1 MNLNLGFFHSSF
13 SFVKRESQYGFLAT
27 MLFVTDCENLIFF
40 FFQTFIYLFISS
52 IRAFSLFITY
62 VCTNFLIIH
71 LSAGVMANA
80 LDEWMSSKDEFYIP
94 QVRDDKKPKAGL
106 AFKSLDETYKFY
118 NDYAK
123 DAGFSVKISKEK
135 KKKETGEVFW
145 KRYVCFKEGETDETW
160 RKKKDSE
167 STQIERE
174 RGNVCENCKA
184 KLTIVYDGFNFVVK
198 TFIEEHTHPLATP
211 SRVHLLRSHRGVSD
225 TKIKLVKKFSN
236 VNIPLYQQF
245 ELLETQAG
253 GHESVGFIERDLRN
267 FERDER
273 EKIKGHDAEMLYEYL
288 KSEEDK
294 DSDFFFKFDTDNNN
308 RMTRCFW
315 VDSVARKAY
324 THFGDVVVF
333 DTTYNTNRYA
343 MIFSP
348 LVSVNH
354 HGQTTIFG
362 CGFLSNETFD
372 SFVWLLET
380 WLEAMKAPPIV
391 IITDQN
397 QAMTKAIAQV
407 LPNMFHR
414 YCV

>member
-1 MNLNLGFFHSSF
+1 M
-13 SFVKRESQYGFLAT
+13 
-27 MLFVTDCENLIFF
+27 
-40 FFQTFIYLFISS
+40 
-52 IRAFSLFITY
+52 
-62 VCTNFLIIH
+62 
-71 LSAGVMANA
+71 MANA
-80 LDEWMSSKDEFYIP
+80 LDEWMSSKDEFLSLKLEMKKTESRAGIP
-94 QVRDDKKPKAGL
+94 
-106 AFKSLDETYKFY
+106 
-118 NDYAK
+118 
-123 DAGFSVKISKEK
+123 
-135 KKKETGEVFW
+135 
-145 KRYVCFKEGETDETW
+145 EGETDETW

-174 RGNVCENCKA
+174 RGNVRENCKA
-184 KLTIVYDGFNFVVK
+184 KLTVVYDGFNFVVQ

-273 EKIKGHDAEMLYEYL
+273 EKIKGHDAEMLYEYF

-294 DSDFFFKFDTDNNN
+294 DSDFFFKFETDNNN

-333 DTTYNTNRYA
+333 DTT
-343 MIFSP
+343 
-348 LVSVNH
+348 
-354 HGQTTIFG
+354 TIQ
-362 CGFLSNETFD
+362 
-372 SFVWLLET
+372 
-380 WLEAMKAPPIV
+380 IV
-391 IITDQN
+391 MQ
-397 QAMTKAIAQV
+397 
-407 LPNMFHR
+407 
-414 YCV
+414 